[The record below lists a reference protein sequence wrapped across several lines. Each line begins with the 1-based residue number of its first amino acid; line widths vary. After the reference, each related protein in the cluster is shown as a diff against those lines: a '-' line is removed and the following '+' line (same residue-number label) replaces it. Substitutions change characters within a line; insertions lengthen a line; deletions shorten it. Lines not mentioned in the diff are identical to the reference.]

1 MHFFK
6 GSVKITFL
14 LKINFSGRHSVEMSF
29 NLNDFDPPPKIHNQK
44 PQSQHNGIM
53 TSEHH
58 KQLAANSYQNISHK
72 HNLPQLPTFPTSIA
86 VMPNGNNK
94 MLKNTVA
101 EIDLINSTLNK
112 TYGDFLTMT
121 PRRKSRL
128 LAATRAMNDQ
138 WPSNYRSSSAPI
150 HMQDLVTTINTPIS
164 SQAQSHCWNNYRT
177 TDTISNADTIRLSS
191 DAWNH
196 RSKFMSPSTNSLK
209 YLNHHSSA
217 SNNDSIANQAQI
229 NPHSVISDNDKMH
242 STAYANVSPP
252 SAFSDSGNK
261 FGLNQGYRVGGDWNG
276 NGNVINNSSSNKL
289 SSSNSSKYHS
299 NQKDFTI
306 AV

>member
-1 MHFFK
+1 
-6 GSVKITFL
+6 
-14 LKINFSGRHSVEMSF
+14 MSF
-29 NLNDFDPPPKIHNQK
+29 DLNDFDPPPKIHNQK

-53 TSEHH
+53 TSEHY
-58 KQLAANSYQNISHK
+58 KQMAASSYQNISHK
-72 HNLPQLPTFPTSIA
+72 HNLSQLPAFTTSMA
-86 VMPNGNNK
+86 NGSNK
-94 MLKNTVA
+94 MASKNSVTGHSTVA
-101 EIDLINSTLNK
+101 EIDQINSTLNK

-164 SQAQSHCWNNYRT
+164 SQAQSHCWNNYRA
-177 TDTISNADTIRLSS
+177 TDTLSNADTIRVSS
-191 DAWNH
+191 DLWNH

-217 SNNDSIANQAQI
+217 SNNESISNQPQI
-229 NPHSVISDNDKMH
+229 ATSDNDKVH
-242 STAYANVSPP
+242 SSAYANVSPP
-252 SAFSDSGNK
+252 SAFSDGGTK
-261 FGLNQGYRVGGDWNG
+261 FGVGQSYRVGGDWNG
-276 NGNVINNSSSNKL
+276 NGNVINSSSSNNKL

>member
-1 MHFFK
+1 
-6 GSVKITFL
+6 
-14 LKINFSGRHSVEMSF
+14 MSF
-29 NLNDFDPPPKIHNQK
+29 DINDFDPPPKIHNQK

-53 TSEHH
+53 TSEHY
-58 KQLAANSYQNISHK
+58 KQMAASSYQNISHK
-72 HNLPQLPTFPTSIA
+72 HNLPKLPTFTTSMA
-86 VMPNGNNK
+86 NTNNK
-94 MLKNTVA
+94 MLKNSVTAA
-101 EIDLINSTLNK
+101 EIDLMNSTLNK

-150 HMQDLVTTINTPIS
+150 HMQDLVTTINTPIP
-164 SQAQSHCWNNYRT
+164 SQTQSHCWNNYRT

-191 DAWNH
+191 LSSDH

-209 YLNHHSSA
+209 YLNHHLSP
-217 SNNDSIANQAQI
+217 SNNDPLSNQTQI
-229 NPHSVISDNDKMH
+229 NSHAVISDNDKMH

-261 FGLNQGYRVGGDWNG
+261 FGISQSYRVGGDWNG
-276 NGNVINNSSSNKL
+276 NGNVINSSSSSNKL
-289 SSSNSSKYHS
+289 SSSNSSKYQS

>member
-1 MHFFK
+1 
-6 GSVKITFL
+6 
-14 LKINFSGRHSVEMSF
+14 MSF
-29 NLNDFDPPPKIHNQK
+29 DLNDFDPPPKIHNQK
-44 PQSQHNGIM
+44 TQSQLNGIM
-53 TSEHH
+53 TSEHY
-58 KQLAANSYQNISHK
+58 KQMAASSYQNISHK
-72 HNLPQLPTFPTSIA
+72 HNLSQLPTFTPSMA
-86 VMPNGNNK
+86 NSSNK
-94 MLKNTVA
+94 VFKNSVTGHSTAA
-101 EIDLINSTLNK
+101 EIDVINSTLNK

-138 WPSNYRSSSAPI
+138 WPSNYRSSSAPL
-150 HMQDLVTTINTPIS
+150 HMQDLVTSINTP
-164 SQAQSHCWNNYRT
+164 QSHCWNNYRA
-177 TDTISNADTIRLSS
+177 TDTISNADTIRVSS
-191 DAWNH
+191 DMWNH

-209 YLNHHSSA
+209 YLNHHPSA
-217 SNNDSIANQAQI
+217 SNNDSISNQSQI
-229 NPHSVISDNDKMH
+229 NSHTVISDNDKGH

-261 FGLNQGYRVGGDWNG
+261 FGISQGYRVGGDWNG
-276 NGNVINNSSSNKL
+276 NGNVINSSSNNKL

>member
-1 MHFFK
+1 
-6 GSVKITFL
+6 
-14 LKINFSGRHSVEMSF
+14 MSF
-29 NLNDFDPPPKIHNQK
+29 DLNDFDPPPKTHNQK
-44 PQSQHNGIM
+44 PQLQHNGIM
-53 TSEHH
+53 TTENY
-58 KQLAANSYQNISHK
+58 KQMAANSYQNK
-72 HNLPQLPTFPTSIA
+72 QNLPQPTNYIPS
-86 VMPNGNNK
+86 NSSNR
-94 MLKNTVA
+94 MLKTSSNSSAAHSPVA

-138 WPSNYRSSSAPI
+138 WPSSYRSSSAPL

-164 SQAQSHCWNNYRT
+164 NQSHCYYRG
-177 TDTISNADTIRLSS
+177 TDTLSNADTMRLTS
-191 DAWNH
+191 DQMWNH

-209 YLNHHSSA
+209 YLNHPSSPPT
-217 SNNDSIANQAQI
+217 NEPIGNHQI
-229 NPHSVISDNDKMH
+229 MSENDKMH

-261 FGLNQGYRVGGDWNG
+261 FGISQGYRVGGDWNG
-276 NGNVINNSSSNKL
+276 NGSMVINGSSSSSSSSNPKI
-289 SSSNSSKYHS
+289 SSVNSSKYHS

>member
-1 MHFFK
+1 
-6 GSVKITFL
+6 
-14 LKINFSGRHSVEMSF
+14 MSF
-29 NLNDFDPPPKIHNQK
+29 DLNDFDPPPKIHNQK
-44 PQSQHNGIM
+44 TQSQHNGIK
-53 TSEHH
+53 TSEHY
-58 KQLAANSYQNISHK
+58 KQMAASSYQNISHK
-72 HNLPQLPTFPTSIA
+72 HNLPQLPTFTTSMA
-86 VMPNGNNK
+86 NSSNK
-94 MLKNTVA
+94 MLKNSAAGHSTAA
-101 EIDLINSTLNK
+101 EIDLMNSALNK

-138 WPSNYRSSSAPI
+138 WPSNYRSSSAPL

-164 SQAQSHCWNNYRT
+164 SQAQSHCWNNYRG

-191 DAWNH
+191 DLWNH

-209 YLNHHSSA
+209 YLNHHPATST
-217 SNNDSIANQAQI
+217 NDSIANQPQI
-229 NPHSVISDNDKMH
+229 NSHTVISDNDKVH
-242 STAYANVSPP
+242 CTAYANVSPP

-261 FGLNQGYRVGGDWNG
+261 FGISQGYRVGGDWNG
-276 NGNVINNSSSNKL
+276 NGNVINSSSNNKL